1 MRRRCSS
8 VMPQH
13 PKRRWGYI
21 DPNSF
26 RDSFWHNNQKISMS
40 GLSMQEKLQV
50 LMPIAQELCGDM
62 HLIPCFRE
70 RSFRQQEQTQAEAW
84 LRENGYTQYMFK

>member
-1 MRRRCSS
+1 
-8 VMPQH
+8 
-13 PKRRWGYI
+13 
-21 DPNSF
+21 
-26 RDSFWHNNQKISMS
+26 
-40 GLSMQEKLQV
+40 MQEKLQV